1 MSFLFPGR
9 LCAAAA
15 LALFVGLPAAWAADP
30 LSLAEAQALAVAR
43 SHQLVANSAAA
54 ASSRQMAAAAGQL
67 PDPVLKLG
75 VENLPVNGDYRL
87 SLSRDFMTMRRI
99 GLSQELP
106 RAQKRQLRS
115 ERFEREAVRIEAEAQ
130 LNTANIRRETALA
143 WIERYYTD
151 QMRQIV
157 LRQIQET
164 ELQAR
169 TAEAG
174 YGAGRTTQADVF
186 AARAALV
193 MLEDKL
199 SQVDR
204 QERNALLKL
213 QRWVGPEA
221 RRPAGGPPMW
231 EDSHLD
237 DGQLDAHFQYHP
249 DLVMLRAQIEVA
261 EAEARLAQASKRPDW
276 SVEAMYSQR
285 GPAYSNMVSI
295 GVSVPLQWDQKN
307 RQDREV
313 AAKWAMVEEARARYE
328 EMLRSHDAEVR
339 SLLND
344 WRIGKSRVVRYRG
357 ELIPL
362 ARQRAD
368 ASLTGYRSGKSDL
381 AATLLARRD
390 EVEAHMQAL
399 TVEMETARAWA
410 HLNFLIPDDNPEA
423 PQPKETQ

>member
-1 MSFLFPGR
+1 MSFLFPRR
-9 LCAAAA
+9 LCVTAA
-15 LALFVGLPAAWAADP
+15 LAVFVGVPAAWAADP
-30 LSLAEAQALAVAR
+30 LTLAEAQALAVSR
-43 SHQLVANSAAA
+43 SQQLAANSASAA
-54 ASSRQMAAAAGQL
+54 ASRQMAVAAGQL

-75 VENLPVNGDYRL
+75 VDNVPVNGPDRL

-106 RAQKRQLRS
+106 RAEKRQLRS
-115 ERFEREAVRIEAEAQ
+115 ERFEREAVRTEAEAQ
-130 LNTANIRRETALA
+130 LNTANIRRDTALA

-151 QMRQIV
+151 QMRDV
-157 LRQIQET
+157 VFRQIQET
-164 ELQAR
+164 QLQAK
-169 TAEAG
+169 TAETG
-174 YGAGRTTQADVF
+174 YGAGRNTQADVF

-193 MLEDKL
+193 VLEDKL
-199 SQVDR
+199 SQIDK
-204 QERNALLKL
+204 QDRNALLNL
-213 QRWVGPEA
+213 ERWVGPEA
-221 RRPAGGPPMW
+221 RRPVNRPPAW
-231 EDSHLD
+231 QTSHLD
-237 DGQLDAHFQYHP
+237 SGKLEEHFQYHP

-261 EAEARLAQASKRPDW
+261 EAEARLAQANKRPDW

-285 GPAYSNMVSI
+285 GSAYSNMISI

-313 AAKWAMVEEARARYE
+313 AAKLAMVQEAQAKYE

-339 SLLND
+339 NLLND
-344 WRIGKSRVVRYRG
+344 WRNGKSRVARYRA

-362 ARQRAD
+362 AKQRSD

-390 EVEAHMQAL
+390 EVEARMQAL

-410 HLNFLIPDDNPEA
+410 QLNFLIPDPNPTG
-423 PQPKETQ
+423 PQPTEKQ